1 MELRQLRYFAKT
13 AETRNFSHAAVCL
26 NIAQSSLSQQIRQ
39 LEEELG
45 TQLFIRDSHSVQLT
59 EAGEAILPFA
69 LRTIYDAEACA
80 DRIRDLRKMLTG
92 TLNIGVTHS
101 FSPILTESVISF
113 MRMYP
118 KIKVN
123 IVYKQLNEL
132 MELLSNHELDF
143 VLAFKPIQPLP
154 NVESHI
160 LFQDSLS
167 AIVGKNHPLASK
179 ESVSISE
186 LEKYDLALPSKG
198 MQARNAF
205 DSMVSDHNMFKVR
218 IELNDVNTLLKL
230 VRQTNLVT
238 VLAENSI
245 YDVCDMKAVR
255 INTNAFSPSQSEQA
269 RFGLLANKNVPI
281 NVPNNQ
287 MSGCVHI
294 LKETYRKHS
303 MQEFIRILT
312 ESLAVRRFQN
322 NWI

>member
-1 MELRQLRYFAKT
+1 MELRQLRYFAKA
-13 AETRNFSHAAVCL
+13 AETLNFSHAANSL
-26 NIAQSSLSQQIRQ
+26 NIAQSSLSQQIKQ
-39 LEEELG
+39 LEDELG
-45 TQLFIRDSHSVQLT
+45 TQLFIRDRHSFQLT
-59 EAGEAILPFA
+59 EAGEEMLPFA
-69 LRTIYDAEACA
+69 LRTIHAAEACA

-101 FSPILTESVISF
+101 FSPILTETVISF
-113 MRMYP
+113 IKMYP

-123 IVYKQLNEL
+123 IVYKQMNEL

-160 LFQDSLS
+160 LFQNTLP
-167 AIVGKNHPLASK
+167 AIVGNNHPLASK
-179 ESVSISE
+179 DKVSIAE

-198 MQARNAF
+198 LQARNAF
-205 DSMVSDHNMFKVR
+205 DHIVSDYDKFKIC

-238 VLAENSI
+238 VLAEDSI
-245 YDVCDMKAVR
+245 YDACDVKA
-255 INTNAFSPSQSEQA
+255 
-269 RFGLLANKNVPI
+269 VPI
-281 NVPNNQ
+281 NVPDNQ

-303 MQEFIRILT
+303 MQEFVRILT
-312 ESLAVRRFQN
+312 ESIAVKRFQN

>member
-1 MELRQLRYFAKT
+1 MELRQLRYFAKA
-13 AETRNFSHAAVCL
+13 AETLNFSHAANCL
-26 NIAQSSLSQQIRQ
+26 NMAQSSLSQQIKQ
-39 LEEELG
+39 LEDELG
-45 TQLFIRDSHSVQLT
+45 TQLFIRDSHSIRLT
-59 EAGEAILPFA
+59 EAGEEMLPFA
-69 LRTIYDAEACA
+69 LRTIHDAEACA

-92 TLNIGVTHS
+92 TINIGVTHS
-101 FSPILTESVISF
+101 FSPILTETVISF
-113 MRMYP
+113 LKMYP

-123 IVYKQLNEL
+123 IVYKQMNEL

-154 NVESHI
+154 DVESHI
-160 LFQDSLS
+160 LFQNTLS
-167 AIVGKNHPLASK
+167 VIVGNNHPLASK
-179 ESVSISE
+179 DKVSISE

-198 MQARNAF
+198 LQARNAF
-205 DSMVSDHNMFKVR
+205 DHIVPDYDKFKIR

-238 VLAENSI
+238 VLAEDSI
-245 YDVCDMKAVR
+245 YGVCDVKA
-255 INTNAFSPSQSEQA
+255 
-269 RFGLLANKNVPI
+269 VPI
-281 NVPNNQ
+281 NVPDNQ

-312 ESLAVRRFQN
+312 ESIAVKRFQN

>member
-1 MELRQLRYFAKT
+1 MELRQLRYFAKA
-13 AETRNFSHAAVCL
+13 AETLNFSHAANCL
-26 NIAQSSLSQQIRQ
+26 NMAQSSLSQQIKQ
-39 LEEELG
+39 LEDELG
-45 TQLFIRDSHSVQLT
+45 TQLFIRDSHSIRLT
-59 EAGEAILPFA
+59 EAGEEMLPFA
-69 LRTIYDAEACA
+69 LRTIHDAEACA

-92 TLNIGVTHS
+92 TINIGVTHS
-101 FSPILTESVISF
+101 FSPILTETVISF
-113 MRMYP
+113 LKMYP

-123 IVYKQLNEL
+123 IVYKQMNEL

-160 LFQDSLS
+160 LFQNTLS
-167 AIVGKNHPLASK
+167 VIVGNNHPLASK
-179 ESVSISE
+179 DKVSISE

-198 MQARNAF
+198 LQARNAF
-205 DSMVSDHNMFKVR
+205 DHIVPDYDKFKIR

-238 VLAENSI
+238 VLAEDSI
-245 YDVCDMKAVR
+245 YGVCDVKA
-255 INTNAFSPSQSEQA
+255 
-269 RFGLLANKNVPI
+269 VPI
-281 NVPNNQ
+281 NVPDNQ
-287 MSGCVHI
+287 MSGCVHL

-312 ESLAVRRFQN
+312 ESIAVKRFQN

>member
-1 MELRQLRYFAKT
+1 MELRQLRYFAKA
-13 AETRNFSHAAVCL
+13 AETRNFSHAASCL
-26 NIAQSSLSQQIRQ
+26 NIAQSSLSQQIKH
-39 LEEELG
+39 LEDELG
-45 TQLFIRDSHSVQLT
+45 TQLFIRDSHSLQLT
-59 EAGEAILPFA
+59 EAGEVILPYA
-69 LRTIYDAEACA
+69 LRTIQDAEACV
-80 DRIRDLRKMLTG
+80 DRITDLRKLLTG

-113 MRMYP
+113 IKMYP

-123 IVYKQLNEL
+123 IVYKQMNEL

-143 VLAFKPIQPLP
+143 VLAFKPIQTFP

-160 LFQDSLS
+160 LFQNKLS

-179 ESVSISE
+179 EKVSISE
-186 LEKYDLALPSKG
+186 LEKYDLVLPSKG

-205 DSMVSDHNMFKVR
+205 NNIVSDCDVFKIR

-238 VLAENSI
+238 VLAEDSI
-245 YDVCDMKAVR
+245 YDFSDVKAV
-255 INTNAFSPSQSEQA
+255 
-269 RFGLLANKNVPI
+269 PI
-281 NVPNNQ
+281 DVHDNQ

-294 LKETYRKHS
+294 LKETYRKQS
-303 MQEFIRILT
+303 MQEFIRILS
-312 ESLAVRRFQN
+312 ESIAVKRLQN

>member
-1 MELRQLRYFAKT
+1 MELRQLRYFAKA
-13 AETRNFSHAAVCL
+13 AETLNFSHAANSL
-26 NIAQSSLSQQIRQ
+26 NIAQSSLSQQITQ
-39 LEEELG
+39 LEDELG
-45 TQLFIRDSHSVQLT
+45 TQLFIRDRHSFQLT
-59 EAGEAILPFA
+59 EAGEEMLPFA
-69 LRTIYDAEACA
+69 LRTIHAAEACA

-101 FSPILTESVISF
+101 FSPILTETVISF
-113 MRMYP
+113 IKMYP

-123 IVYKQLNEL
+123 IVYKQMNEL

-160 LFQDSLS
+160 LFQNTLS
-167 AIVGKNHPLASK
+167 AIVGNNHPLASK
-179 ESVSISE
+179 DKVSIAE

-198 MQARNAF
+198 LQARNAF
-205 DSMVSDHNMFKVR
+205 DHIVSDYDKFK
-218 IELNDVNTLLKL
+218 ICLELNDVNTLLKL

-238 VLAENSI
+238 VLAEDSI
-245 YDVCDMKAVR
+245 YDACDVKA
-255 INTNAFSPSQSEQA
+255 
-269 RFGLLANKNVPI
+269 VPI
-281 NVPNNQ
+281 NVPDNQ

-312 ESLAVRRFQN
+312 ESIAVKRFQN

>member
-1 MELRQLRYFAKT
+1 MELRQLRYFAKA
-13 AETRNFSHAAVCL
+13 AETLNFSHAANCL
-26 NIAQSSLSQQIRQ
+26 NMAQSSLSQQIKQ
-39 LEEELG
+39 LEDELG
-45 TQLFIRDSHSVQLT
+45 TQLFIRDSHSIRLT
-59 EAGEAILPFA
+59 EAGEEMLPFA
-69 LRTIYDAEACA
+69 LRTIHDAEACA

-92 TLNIGVTHS
+92 TINIRVTHS
-101 FSPILTESVISF
+101 FSPILTETVISF
-113 MRMYP
+113 LKMYP

-123 IVYKQLNEL
+123 IVYKQMNEL

-154 NVESHI
+154 DVESHI
-160 LFQDSLS
+160 LFQNTLS
-167 AIVGKNHPLASK
+167 VIVGNNHPLASK
-179 ESVSISE
+179 DKVSISE

-198 MQARNAF
+198 LQARNAF
-205 DSMVSDHNMFKVR
+205 DNIVSDYDKFKIR

-238 VLAENSI
+238 VLAEDSI
-245 YDVCDMKAVR
+245 YGVCDVKA
-255 INTNAFSPSQSEQA
+255 
-269 RFGLLANKNVPI
+269 VPI
-281 NVPNNQ
+281 NVPDNQ

-312 ESLAVRRFQN
+312 ESIAVKRFQN

>member
-1 MELRQLRYFAKT
+1 MELRQLRYFAKA
-13 AETRNFSHAAVCL
+13 AETRNFSHAASCL
-26 NIAQSSLSQQIRQ
+26 NIAQSSLSQQIKH
-39 LEEELG
+39 LEDELG
-45 TQLFIRDSHSVQLT
+45 TQLFIRDSHSLQLT
-59 EAGEAILPFA
+59 EAGEVILPYA
-69 LRTIYDAEACA
+69 LRTIQDAEACV
-80 DRIRDLRKMLTG
+80 DRITDLRKLLTG

-113 MRMYP
+113 IKMYP

-123 IVYKQLNEL
+123 IVYKQMNEL

-143 VLAFKPIQPLP
+143 VLAFKPIQTFS

-160 LFQDSLS
+160 LFQNKLS

-179 ESVSISE
+179 EKVSISE
-186 LEKYDLALPSKG
+186 LEKYDLVLPSKG

-205 DSMVSDHNMFKVR
+205 NNIVSDCDVFKIR

-238 VLAENSI
+238 VLAEDSI
-245 YDVCDMKAVR
+245 YDFSDVKAV
-255 INTNAFSPSQSEQA
+255 
-269 RFGLLANKNVPI
+269 PI
-281 NVPNNQ
+281 AVHDNQ

-294 LKETYRKHS
+294 LKETYRKQS
-303 MQEFIRILT
+303 MQEFIRILS
-312 ESLAVRRFQN
+312 ESIAVKRLQN

>member
-1 MELRQLRYFAKT
+1 MELRQLRYFVKT
-13 AETRNFSHAAVCL
+13 AEARNFSHAASCL
-26 NIAQSSLSQQIRQ
+26 NIAQSSLSQQIKH
-39 LEEELG
+39 LEDELG
-45 TQLFIRDSHSVQLT
+45 TQLFIRDSHSLQLT
-59 EAGEAILPFA
+59 EAGEVILPFA
-69 LRTIYDAEACA
+69 LRTIQDAEACV
-80 DRIRDLRKMLTG
+80 DRINDLRKLLTG

-113 MRMYP
+113 IKMYP

-123 IVYKQLNEL
+123 IVYKQMNEL
-132 MELLSNHELDF
+132 MELLSNRELDF
-143 VLAFKPIQPLP
+143 VLAFKPIQTFP

-160 LFQDSLS
+160 LFQNTLS

-179 ESVSISE
+179 EKVSISE

-205 DSMVSDHNMFKVR
+205 NNIVSDCDVFKIR

-230 VRQTNLVT
+230 VRQTSLVT
-238 VLAENSI
+238 VLAEDSI
-245 YDVCDMKAVR
+245 YDFSDVKAV
-255 INTNAFSPSQSEQA
+255 
-269 RFGLLANKNVPI
+269 PI
-281 NVPNNQ
+281 DVHDNQ

-294 LKETYRKHS
+294 LKETYRKQS

-312 ESLAVRRFQN
+312 ESIAVKRLQN